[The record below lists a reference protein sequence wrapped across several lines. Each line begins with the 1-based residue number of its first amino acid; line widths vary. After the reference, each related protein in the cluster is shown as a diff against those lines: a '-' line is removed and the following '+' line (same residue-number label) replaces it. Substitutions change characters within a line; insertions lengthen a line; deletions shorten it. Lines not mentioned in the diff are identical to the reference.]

1 MTLLKKNKKE
11 DILDENKFFR
21 HKTKNNILL
30 SAEYLF
36 GNKGINETSTRD
48 INIHANLKNSS
59 SLSYH
64 FGNKENLVD
73 SILTIRISELEEIR
87 QKKYNNLLKKKR
99 NLSKKDL
106 MRLLIGP
113 VIEKILFDPLWKNF
127 LPFYEQVI
135 IFNDSEIITNGY
147 IKIIDTY
154 AKGTKIIYQHLNMIG
169 NGKNLDISVKK
180 RHDFLC
186 FFICSLSHTKKT
198 EPQLLSEKS
207 YIDYL
212 EKISLNILLS

>member
-1 MTLLKKNKKE
+1 MSILKE
-11 DILDENKFFR
+11 REPISAFSDPFR
-21 HKTKNNILL
+21 NKTKNNILI

-64 FGNKENLVD
+64 FGNKENLID
-73 SILTIRISELEEIR
+73 SILTLRISELEEIR
-87 QKKYNNLLKKKR
+87 LSKYNYLLKKKR
-99 NLSKKDL
+99 NLSTKDL
-106 MRLLIGP
+106 MKLLIGP
-113 VIEKILFDPLWKNF
+113 VIDKISNDSLWKNF
-127 LPFYEQVI
+127 LSFYEQVI

-154 AKGTKIIYQHLNMIG
+154 AKGTKKIYRHLNKIG
-169 NGKNLDISVKK
+169 TGKNSDISVKK

-198 EPQLLSEKS
+198 EPNLINKKS
-207 YIDYL
+207 YINYL
-212 EKISLNILLS
+212 EKISLGILLS

>member
-1 MTLLKKNKKE
+1 MSLLKKNEKE
-11 DILDENKFFR
+11 LLTVLGDPFR
-21 HKTKNNILL
+21 NKTKTNILI

-48 INIHANLKNSS
+48 INIHANLRNSS

-64 FGNKENLVD
+64 FGNKENLID
-73 SILTIRISELEEIR
+73 SILTARISELEEIR
-87 QKKYNNLLKKKR
+87 MRNYNEMLKDKK

-106 MRLLIGP
+106 MKLLIGP
-113 VIEKILFDPLWKNF
+113 VIEKISNDPLWRNF
-127 LPFYEQVI
+127 LSFYEQVI

-154 AKGTKIIYQHLNMIG
+154 AKGTKKIYRYLNKIG
-169 NGKNLDISVKK
+169 TGKNLDISVKK

-198 EPQLLSEKS
+198 EPQLINEKS

-212 EKISLNILLS
+212 EKISLDILLS